1 MTNNERVV
9 VTGLGVISSIGIGKK
24 QFWEAALS
32 GKSGVSEITSFDTSG
47 FKCHRG
53 GEVKNFNPEDF
64 IPARKNKFLGRA
76 SQLAIAAS
84 VLALE
89 DSGLSF
95 KNILKTK
102 TGVLVGTT
110 MGEKPLEELV
120 QSWVKGGL
128 RDIDR
133 RRVLQASANNLSAN
147 VSLHFMIKGQNYL
160 FPTACAAGNYSIGY
174 GFDLIRNGEIEY
186 ALAGGAEALS
196 YTAYMGFQRLY
207 AMATDKCQPF
217 DKNRKGM
224 ILGEGAGILL
234 LERLD
239 LALERNANIYAEIL
253 GYGLSC
259 DAYHATALEPSG
271 ITKVMEKALK
281 ETNLLYTDVDF
292 ICSHGTGTPMNDKI
306 ESQAI
311 KNVFQERYREIPVN
325 SIKAMLGHSMGA
337 ASAIEAI
344 TCCLSVKE
352 NIIAPTINYETPDP
366 ECDIDCVPNTARKKE
381 VFVALNNAFAFGGN
395 NSSLVIT
402 KFKENKKGGH
412 LD

>member
-1 MTNNERVV
+1 MDNNHRVV
-9 VTGLGVISSIGIGKK
+9 VTGLGVVSSIGIGKK

-32 GKSGVSEITSFDTSG
+32 GKSGISEITSFDTRG

-53 GEVKNFNPEDF
+53 GEVKNFRPEDF
-64 IPARKNKFLGRA
+64 IPARKIKFLGRA

-84 VLALE
+84 ALALK

-102 TGVLVGTT
+102 FGVLIGTT
-110 MGEKPLEELV
+110 MGEKTLEELV
-120 QSWVKGGL
+120 QSWLKGRV

-133 RRVLQASANNLSAN
+133 RRVLQASVNNLSAN
-147 VSLHFMIKGQNYL
+147 VSLHFKIKGQNYL

-186 ALAGGAEALS
+186 ALAGGSEALS
-196 YTAYMGFQRLY
+196 YTAYMGFQLLF

-224 ILGEGAGILL
+224 MLGEGSGILL

-239 LALERNANIYAEIL
+239 SALERSANIYAEIL

-259 DAYHATALEPSG
+259 DAYQATAPELGG
-271 ITKVMEKALK
+271 ITKVMRKALK
-281 ETNLLYTDVDF
+281 EAGLLYKDVDF
-292 ICSHGTGTPMNDKI
+292 ICSHGTGTPMNDKV

-311 KNVFQERYREIPVN
+311 KNVFKERCKEIPVN
-325 SIKAMLGHSMGA
+325 SIKSMLGHSMGA

-352 NIIAPTINYETPDP
+352 NIISPTINNETSDT
-366 ECDIDCVPNTARKKE
+366 ECDID
-381 VFVALNNAFAFGGN
+381 
-395 NSSLVIT
+395 
-402 KFKENKKGGH
+402 
-412 LD
+412 

>member
-1 MTNNERVV
+1 MANNERVV
-9 VTGLGVISSIGIGKK
+9 VTGLGVVSSIGIGKK
-24 QFWEAALS
+24 QFWEAALAGAS
-32 GKSGVSEITSFDTSG
+32 GISDISSFDTSG

-53 GEVKNFNPEDF
+53 GEVKNFKPEDF
-64 IPARKNKFLGRA
+64 ISARKIKFLGRA

-84 VLALE
+84 ALALE

-102 TGVLVGTT
+102 AGVLIGTT

-147 VSLHFMIKGQNYL
+147 VSLHFKIKGQNYL

-186 ALAGGAEALS
+186 ALAGGSDAFF
-196 YTAYMGFQRLY
+196 YVAYIGFQSLY

-224 ILGEGAGILL
+224 MLGEGSGILL

-239 LALERNANIYAEIL
+239 SALERGANIYAEIL

-259 DAYHATALEPSG
+259 DAYHATATEPGG
-271 ITKVMEKALK
+271 ITKVMQKALK
-281 ETNLLYTDVDF
+281 EAGLSYKDVDL
-292 ICSHGTGTPMNDKI
+292 ICSHGTGTPMNDKV
-306 ESQAI
+306 ETQAI
-311 KNVFQERYREIPVN
+311 KNVFKERYREIPVN
-325 SIKAMLGHSMGA
+325 SIKSMLGHCMGA

-352 NIIAPTINYETPDP
+352 DIIAPTINYETPDP
-366 ECDIDCVPNTARKKE
+366 ECDIDCVPNTSRKKE
-381 VFVALNNAFAFGGN
+381 VNVAINNAFAFGGN
-395 NSSLVIT
+395 NSCLVIK
-402 KFKENKKGGH
+402 KFKG
-412 LD
+412 